1 MLENGINIL
10 STYNTEVLPCG
21 WFMRTIASSALA
33 LYFLIILIRE
43 IYARKYKAMI
53 ILFIGLVFSI
63 FTTII
68 CGIFTV
74 KKTYNITNYK
84 VTFSDEISFNEVAEK
99 YDIIDQ
105 EGLIYTITEK
115 KE

>member
-1 MLENGINIL
+1 
-10 STYNTEVLPCG
+10 
-21 WFMRTIASSALA
+21 MRTIASSVLA
-33 LYFLIILIRE
+33 LHFLIILIIE
-43 IYARKYKAMI
+43 IYAKFKYPKIIKEYKAMI
-53 ILFIGLVFSI
+53 ILFIGLIFSI

-68 CGIFTV
+68 CVIFTV

-84 VTFSDEISFNEVAEK
+84 VTFSDEISFNEVVEK

-115 KE
+115 EE